1 MSTRT
6 DRKAVTA
13 GLLAALFVGALDA
26 TVVSTAMP
34 RIEQELG
41 GLSLMSWVFS
51 VYTLTTCLATPI
63 FGKLADLFGRK
74 IVFAIGLVLF
84 AVGSVLCGAAG
95 SMVALILFRAV
106 QGIGA
111 GALNPVTFTIIGD
124 LYPGEERGR
133 MQGLFASVWSVAG
146 LLGPLVGGYFVDQ
159 VSWRWIFFVNVPV
172 GVVSFL
178 LVCGFLH
185 ERFEKKRNA
194 VDYAGAVTLTVGLTA
209 LLFALLSGG
218 ETYAW
223 NSPQLVLLFAV
234 TAAAGMLFVRIE
246 RKAPEPLI
254 PLSLF
259 RSRVMNICNA
269 LGFLGFCISTGVTIY
284 APLWIQSL
292 MDKSATVSGLIVMPM
307 SIFWPIAS
315 NLAGRLM
322 YRLGS
327 KTIVT
332 TGSIVL
338 IAGTAWLL
346 ALRLDSPT
354 VYWTGILSV
363 IGFGMGCLTT
373 PATVLIQSA
382 VGWGLRGVAT
392 STNALMRTLGQTVGV
407 AVFGTLFNSFL
418 VTHAKP
424 ELARGMHAVFIV
436 LFAIAAA
443 TLIVVAMLPAH
454 RRIMEQQAQ
463 ET

>member
-84 AVGSVLCGAAG
+84 AAGSVLCGAAG